1 MDNSASYLLSKREQT
16 TEEVRKMAASAQ
28 NDPLRSDLELV
39 GLSRQG
45 DVSAFA
51 ELISRYYS
59 HCAKVATSVLRNRTT
74 SLDEVQ
80 KACWKAFL
88 HLDQYRAV
96 SDFSVWLSGI
106 VINECRMTLRTNRR
120 ARFVYIDELGTQEGA
135 VLAPG

>member
-120 ARFVYIDELGTQEGA
+120 ARFVYIDELGTQERA

>member
-74 SLDEVQ
+74 PLDEVP
-80 KACWKAFL
+80 KGAGKHFCTWINIERCPTS
-88 HLDQYRAV
+88 QYGSLA
-96 SDFSVWLSGI
+96 LS
-106 VINECRMTLRTNRR
+106 
-120 ARFVYIDELGTQEGA
+120 
-135 VLAPG
+135 